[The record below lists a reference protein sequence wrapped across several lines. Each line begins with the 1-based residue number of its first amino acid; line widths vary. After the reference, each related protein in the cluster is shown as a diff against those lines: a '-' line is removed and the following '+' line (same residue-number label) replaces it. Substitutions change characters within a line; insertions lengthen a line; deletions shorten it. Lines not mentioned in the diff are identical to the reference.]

1 MTSNGLASPEA
12 LAASLGELVRIPSVN
27 PLHASPRSGDSGERR
42 MADWLA
48 ERADAL
54 GAEVVVDHVTDGRCN
69 VYATFAGSSDR
80 TMAVDVHLDTVG
92 VDHMTREPFDGAVE
106 GTRVFGRGAVDTK
119 ASLAVVLGVLGEFRS
134 EGRRPV
140 PTVQVVGTV
149 AEEMGGMVGAMRYRD
164 WLLDNGMFVDQ
175 FIVAEPT
182 DCAPVHGHKGAC
194 DLEVSIHGKAAH
206 SAHVSAGINAVSA
219 AARVVAAIDQ
229 EQERLAGSHWP
240 TPVGPGS
247 VTTVGING
255 GIAPNIV
262 PDRCEVLINRRTA
275 PGEKVESVLATLSDL
290 VVAAAQPPAVGVEVS
305 QGFVADA
312 FYREPDSALVQR
324 ISRLSGAVPA
334 VAAFG
339 SNALFYDDVAAELVV
354 FGPGSID
361 QAHRA
366 VEWIEIGE
374 LVRAAD
380 IYRRLFTDAGG

>member
-175 FIVAEPT
+175 LIVGEPT

-194 DLEVSIHGKAAH
+194 DLEVIIHGKAAH
-206 SAHVSAGINAVSA
+206 SAHVSTGINAVSA

-247 VTTVGING
+247 VTTVGITG

-290 VVAAAQPPAVGVEVS
+290 VVAAAQPPAVGVELS
-305 QGFVADA
+305 HGFVADA

-339 SNALFYDDVAAELVV
+339 SNALFYDDVAAEIVV

-380 IYRRLFTDAGG
+380 IYRRLFTDTGG

>member
-1 MTSNGLASPEA
+1 MDGHNSTSPED

-27 PLHASPRSGDSGERR
+27 PLHASPRSGHSGERR

-80 TMAVDVHLDTVG
+80 TMAVDIHLDTVG
-92 VDHMTREPFDGAVE
+92 VEHMTREPFDGVVE
-106 GTRVFGRGAVDTK
+106 GTRVLGRGAVDTK
-119 ASLAVVLGVLGEFRS
+119 ASLAVVLCVLSELRS
-134 EGRRPV
+134 EGWRPV

-149 AEEMGGMVGAMRYRD
+149 GEEAGGFLGALRYRD
-164 WLLDNGMFVDQ
+164 WLLDNGMSLDQ
-175 FIVAEPT
+175 LIVAEPT
-182 DCAPVHGHKGAC
+182 GGAPVYGHKGAC
-194 DLEVSIHGKAAH
+194 DLEVVVHGEAAH
-206 SAHVSAGINAVSA
+206 SAHVSDGINAVSA

-229 EQERLAGSHWP
+229 EQARLAGSQWA
-240 TPVGPGS
+240 TPVGAGS

-275 PGEKVESVLATLSDL
+275 PGEQVESVFATLGDL
-290 VVAAAQPPAVGVEVS
+290 VVAAAEPAGVEVAR
-305 QGFVADA
+305 GFAAEA

-324 ISRLSGAVPA
+324 ISELSGAAPA

-339 SNALFYDDVAAELVV
+339 SNALFYGDVAAEIVV
-354 FGPGSID
+354 FGPGSIE
-361 QAHRA
+361 QAHKA
-366 VEWIEIGE
+366 TEWIEIAE

-380 IYRRLFTDAGG
+380 IYRQLLTDAGG